1 MTQWRAVPGF
11 EDAYAVSDRG
21 DVFSVRAARCLR
33 PGRMPGGHLSV
44 ALGRGNS
51 RCVHEL
57 VLLAFVGPR
66 PAKHDGRHLNGVP
79 SDNRLE
85 NLSWAT
91 RSRNNQDK
99 KWHGKPQK
107 VSVQDARDIKQA
119 LAARSA
125 TLSALARRYGVAV
138 NAIVNIKKGLAHA
151 DV

>member
-1 MTQWRAVPGF
+1 M
-11 EDAYAVSDRG
+11 
-21 DVFSVRAARCLR
+21 
-33 PGRMPGGHLSV
+33 

-107 VSVQDARDIKQA
+107 LSVQDARDIKQA

-125 TLSALARRYGVAV
+125 ALSALARRYGVAV